1 MRGRILV
8 IALAAVAVAVAFTA
22 SKDDARQTARDR
34 AARTV
39 TPAAG
44 SIRLDLRYSPEKA
57 GLMKSLVDRF
67 NASRTRSDGRPVFI
81 DGRSQS
87 SGEVENLIARGR
99 LKPELWSPASSLWG
113 RLLNYQSDDL
123 LVGDRNP
130 SIVRTPLVIAMWK
143 RLADAY
149 GYPRRKLGFSDLAR
163 LATGGWAAVGR
174 PGFGAFQYVHTN
186 PDFSTS
192 GLSAVTASYYAAVG
206 KREGLTEADVTRARP
221 AVRRLE
227 RSIVHYGDITDFIAQ
242 EMRRHGLDYA
252 SAAAMEETTLIAFN
266 RSAGDGERL
275 VAVYPKEGT
284 FYSDSPLITLRGD
297 WVTPQERRAAA
308 TFASFVT
315 REVTPELAGRY
326 GFRPA
331 DPRQAPAGLV
341 SAANGVDPRQPA
353 SVLELPDPKVLAR
366 IKSAW
371 RSDRKPANVM
381 IVIDNSGSMSKERLL
396 DHAKAGVKTFLKAVT
411 RNDRVGLNRFSHTTT
426 RMVPIAPMAE
436 NRAKLQAA
444 VDSIR
449 PDDDTALRQAVLDG
463 VADVEKTADKNAINA
478 VVVLTDGEDNST
490 SGLTEERVV
499 QELERQQERARQVRV
514 FTIAYGSKP
523 DEQELNAYAV
533 ASGGNSYKA
542 DQSDVESIYR
552 QISSFF

>member
-8 IALAAVAVAVAFTA
+8 IALAAVAVAIAFTA
-22 SKDDARQTARDR
+22 SKDDAKTTDR
-34 AARTV
+34 AARTA
-39 TPAAG
+39 TPAPG
-44 SIRLDLRYSPEKA
+44 SIRLDFRYSPEKA
-57 GLMKSLVDRF
+57 ALMKSLVERF
-67 NASRTRSDGRPVFI
+67 NASRTKSDGRPVFI

-87 SGEVENLIARGR
+87 SGDVEDLIARGR

-113 RLLNYQSDDL
+113 QLLNYESDDL
-123 LVGDRNP
+123 LVEARNP

-149 GYPRRKLGFSDLAR
+149 GYPRRKLGFADLAR
-163 LATGGWAAVGR
+163 LATGGWASVGK
-174 PGFGAFQYVHTN
+174 PDFGPFQYVHTN
-186 PDFSTS
+186 PDVSTS
-192 GLSAVTASYYAAVG
+192 GLSAVAASYYDAVG
-206 KREGLTEADVTRARP
+206 KREGLTEADVARARP
-221 AVRRLE
+221 TVRRLE
-227 RSIVHYGDITDFIAQ
+227 RSIVHYGDTTLFISD
-242 EMRRHGLDYA
+242 ELRRHGLDYA
-252 SAAAMEETTLIAFN
+252 SAAAMEETTLIDFN
-266 RSAGDGERL
+266 RKAGDGERL

-297 WVTPQERRAAA
+297 WVTPEERRAAA

-331 DPRQAPAGLV
+331 DKRQAPAGLV
-341 SAANGVDPRQPA
+341 SSANGVDPRQPG

-381 IVIDNSGSMSKERLL
+381 LVLDNSLSMSKERRLE
-396 DHAKAGVKTFLKAVT
+396 HAKEGLQAFLREVT

-436 NRAKLQAA
+436 NRAKLRAA

-449 PDDDTALRQAVLDG
+449 PDDDTALRQAILDG
-463 VADVEKTADKNAINA
+463 VADVEATADKNAINA
-478 VVVLTDGEDNST
+478 VVVLTDGEDNNT
-490 SGLTEERVV
+490 TGLTHERVV
-499 QELERQQERARQVRV
+499 EELERQQEKARQVRV
-514 FTIAYGSKP
+514 FTIAYGSEPNQAQLK
-523 DEQELNAYAV
+523 DYAT